1 MQMKK
6 NSAAESLLNKNMS
19 SKIEK
24 SIYDIVVFS
33 HLRWGSGY
41 HRPRHLFSRIS
52 KRYKTL
58 FVEAPIYNENQEE
71 VSFKIEIIAPGLS
84 VLKPRVNSIDAIKKI
99 FQRLSVLKAKYV
111 WFCSPAFLELL
122 NFISADCVIYDCT
135 NTPFLHEEAHLKR
148 KDKKLLKIA
157 DVVITD
163 GFSLCKEKLK
173 NRDDVYWYPN
183 SVDYKHFAKARKKL
197 VPPKDIQKISGP
209 IIGYIGIIDERIDIQ
224 LLQKAAELMPQHH
237 FVLIG
242 PIDRID
248 ISDLSNADNIF
259 YLGRKDYNRLPYYI
273 GMFDYA
279 MIPYVSNER
288 TRFMNPI
295 QTLEYMAAGKPIIST
310 RIIDIAEHYGF
321 CLPIIDTPNDF
332 KKAVN
337 KLESSSSKVRNSK
350 YHAVLNRTSWDYT
363 ASEILKL
370 MELKGK

>member
-1 MQMKK
+1 MQIKERDP
-6 NSAAESLLNKNMS
+6 AETLLDQNTANNG
-19 SKIEK
+19 EK
-24 SIYDIVVFS
+24 LIYDIIVFS
-33 HLRWGSGY
+33 HLRWDFIY

-58 FVEAPIYNENQEE
+58 FVEAPIYNESREE
-71 VSFKIEIIAPGLS
+71 ISFKVEIITPGLS
-84 VLKPRVNSIDAIKKI
+84 VLKPRVNSMDAIQKI
-99 FQRLSVLKAKYV
+99 LQRLSVEKVKYV
-111 WFCSPAFLELL
+111 WFYSPAFLNLL
-122 NFISADCVIYDCT
+122 NFISTDCVIYDCT
-135 NTPFLHEEAHLKR
+135 NTPFLHREAYLKR
-148 KDKKLLKIA
+148 KEKKLLKIA

-197 VPPKDIQKISGP
+197 VPPKDIQKISRP
-209 IIGYIGIIDERIDIQ
+209 IVGYIGIIDERIDMQ
-224 LLQKAAELMPQHH
+224 LLQKAAELMPRHH

-242 PIDRID
+242 PIDKID
-248 ISDLSNADNIF
+248 ISDLSKADNIF

-332 KKAVN
+332 KRAID